1 MGKLIRAISGNGMA
15 VCYALDSTDMVGELE
30 RIHRSSAVVTAATG
44 RLLTAASIMGSML
57 KGEGHSITLGV
68 SGGGPAGSVIAVADA
83 AGNAKA
89 YATNPVVEIP
99 LNPRGKLD
107 VSGAVGR
114 EGKLYVIRD
123 QGRGEPY
130 VGLVPLVSGEIAE
143 DITSYFATSE
153 QVPTVCALGV
163 LVNPDLTVQA
173 AGGYILQL
181 LPGAGEEE
189 ISQVEQNTLAMP
201 PVTQLICDGLTPEE
215 LALRALAGME
225 PRVLDARTVEYRCDC
240 TRQRM
245 AAALASLGAGE
256 LRAMAEEDG
265 QAELCCHFCRDRFTF
280 PREELLEMA
289 SRKEESQP
297 RQP

>member
-30 RIHRSSAVVTAATG
+30 RIHQSSAVVTAAAG

-57 KGEGHSITLGV
+57 KGEDQSLTLRV
-68 SGGGPAGSVIAVADA
+68 SGGGPAGSVIAVADGS
-83 AGNAKA
+83 GNAKA
-89 YATNPVVEIP
+89 YAMNPVVEIP

-114 EGKLYVIRD
+114 EGNLYVIRD
-123 QGRGEPY
+123 LGVGEPY

-143 DITSYFATSE
+143 DITSYFAVSE

-163 LVNPDLTVQA
+163 LVNPDLTVKA

-189 ISQVEQNTLAMP
+189 IAQVEKNTMALP
-201 PVTQLICDGLTPEE
+201 PVTRMLCGGMTIEE
-215 LALRALAGME
+215 IAQKTLEGME
-225 PRVLDARTVEYRCDC
+225 PRVLDTRTVEYRCGC
-240 TRQRM
+240 TRRRM
-245 AAALASLGAGE
+245 AAALGSLDAKE

-265 QAELCCHFCRDRFTF
+265 QAELCCHFCRNRFVF
-280 PREELLEMA
+280 SREELFAMIDQKTVDTA
-289 SRKEESQP
+289 P
-297 RQP
+297 G

>member
-163 LVNPDLTVQA
+163 LVDTDLTVKA
-173 AGGYILQL
+173 AGGYLLQL

-189 ISQVEQNTLAMP
+189 ISRVEQNTLAMP

>member
-130 VGLVPLVSGEIAE
+130 VGLVPLASGEIAE

>member
-30 RIHRSSAVVTAATG
+30 QIHRSSAVVTAATG

-163 LVNPDLTVQA
+163 LVDTDQSVLR
-173 AGGYILQL
+173 AGGYLIQL
-181 LPGAGEEE
+181 LPGADDAV
-189 ISQVEQNTLAMP
+189 IDRVEAGVQALG
-201 PVTQLICDGLTPEE
+201 PVTAALLEEGMDAEGL
-215 LALRALAGME
+215 LRRALAGFDLE
-225 PRVLDARTVEYRCDC
+225 ILERRPVEYRCYC
-240 TRQRM
+240 SRERV
-245 AAALASLGAGE
+245 ARALVSMGPGE
-256 LRAMAEEDG
+256 LKSLIEEQG
-265 QAELCCHFCRDRFTF
+265 GAELTCQFCDAVYQFS
-280 PREELLEMA
+280 REELTALLERA
-289 SRKEESQP
+289 GR
-297 RQP
+297 

>member
-30 RIHRSSAVVTAATG
+30 RIHRSSAVVTAAAG

-163 LVNPDLTVQA
+163 LVDTDLTVKA
-173 AGGYILQL
+173 AGGYLLQL

-280 PREELLEMA
+280 PREELLEMV

>member
-57 KGEGHSITLGV
+57 KGEGHSITL
-68 SGGGPAGSVIAVADA
+68 AGSVIAVADA

-130 VGLVPLVSGEIAE
+130 VGLVPLASGEIAE

-153 QVPTVCALGV
+153 QVPTV
-163 LVNPDLTVQA
+163 
-173 AGGYILQL
+173 
-181 LPGAGEEE
+181 
-189 ISQVEQNTLAMP
+189 
-201 PVTQLICDGLTPEE
+201 
-215 LALRALAGME
+215 
-225 PRVLDARTVEYRCDC
+225 
-240 TRQRM
+240 
-245 AAALASLGAGE
+245 
-256 LRAMAEEDG
+256 
-265 QAELCCHFCRDRFTF
+265 
-280 PREELLEMA
+280 
-289 SRKEESQP
+289 
-297 RQP
+297 

>member
-68 SGGGPAGSVIAVADA
+68 SAGGPAGSVIAVADA

-163 LVNPDLTVQA
+163 LVDTDLTVKA
-173 AGGYILQL
+173 AGGYLLQL

>member
-89 YATNPVVEIP
+89 YTTNPVVEIP

-163 LVNPDLTVQA
+163 LVDTDLTVKA
-173 AGGYILQL
+173 AGGYLLQL

>member
-163 LVNPDLTVQA
+163 LVDTDLTVKA
-173 AGGYILQL
+173 AGGYLLQL

-189 ISQVEQNTLAMP
+189 ISRVEQNTLAMP

-256 LRAMAEEDG
+256 LRAMAAEDG

>member
-163 LVNPDLTVQA
+163 LVDTDLTVKA
-173 AGGYILQL
+173 AGGYLLQL

>member
-68 SGGGPAGSVIAVADA
+68 SGGGPAGSVIAVADD

-130 VGLVPLVSGEIAE
+130 VGLVPLASGEIAE

-163 LVNPDLTVQA
+163 LVDTDLTVKA
-173 AGGYILQL
+173 AGGYLLQL

>member
-30 RIHRSSAVVTAATG
+30 RIHQSSAVVTAAAG

-57 KGEGHSITLGV
+57 KGEDQSLTLRV
-68 SGGGPAGSVIAVADA
+68 SGGGPAGSVIAVADGS
-83 AGNAKA
+83 GNAKA
-89 YATNPVVEIP
+89 YAMNPVVEIP

-114 EGKLYVIRD
+114 EGNLYVIRD
-123 QGRGEPY
+123 LGVGEPY

-143 DITSYFATSE
+143 DITSYFAVSE

-163 LVNPDLTVQA
+163 LVNPDLTVKA

-189 ISQVEQNTLAMP
+189 IAQVEKNTMALP
-201 PVTQLICDGLTPEE
+201 PVTRMLCGGMTIEE
-215 LALRALAGME
+215 IAQKTLEGME
-225 PRVLDARTVEYRCDC
+225 PRVLDTRTVEYRCGC

-245 AAALASLGAGE
+245 AAALGSLDAKE

-265 QAELCCHFCRDRFTF
+265 QAELCCHFCRNRFVF
-280 PREELLEMA
+280 SREELFAMIDQKTVDTA
-289 SRKEESQP
+289 P
-297 RQP
+297 G

>member
-107 VSGAVGR
+107 VSGAVGS

-163 LVNPDLTVQA
+163 LVDTDLTVKA
-173 AGGYILQL
+173 AGGYLLQL

>member
-1 MGKLIRAISGNGMA
+1 M
-15 VCYALDSTDMVGELE
+15 
-30 RIHRSSAVVTAATG
+30 VTAATG

-130 VGLVPLVSGEIAE
+130 VGLVPLASGEIAE

-163 LVNPDLTVQA
+163 LVDTDLTVKA
-173 AGGYILQL
+173 AGGYLLQL

>member
-1 MGKLIRAISGNGMA
+1 MA

-163 LVNPDLTVQA
+163 LVDTDLTVKA
-173 AGGYILQL
+173 AGGYLLQL

>member
-1 MGKLIRAISGNGMA
+1 MGKLIRAISENGMA

-30 RIHRSSAVVTAATG
+30 RIHQSSAVVTAAAG

-57 KGEGHSITLGV
+57 KGAENTVTLRIAAD
-68 SGGGPAGSVIAVADA
+68 GPAGAVIAVADA
-83 AGNAKA
+83 GGNARA
-89 YATNPVVEIP
+89 YAANPIVELP
-99 LNPRGKLD
+99 LNRYGKLD
-107 VSGAVGR
+107 VSGAVGKN
-114 EGKLYVIRD
+114 GSLYVIRD
-123 QGRGEPY
+123 LGLREPY

-143 DITSYFATSE
+143 DITSYFAVSE